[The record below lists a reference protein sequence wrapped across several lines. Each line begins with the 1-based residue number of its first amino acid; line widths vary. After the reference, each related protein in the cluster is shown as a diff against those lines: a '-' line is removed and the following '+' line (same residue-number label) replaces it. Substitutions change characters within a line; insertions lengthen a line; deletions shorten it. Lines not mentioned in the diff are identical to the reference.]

1 MSTKNSDLAA
11 AASARCAGPFNNSH
25 VTTCERTLRIG
36 FFFDGF
42 GRHLFKD
49 LQSGRVSN
57 VGKMFLAHPID
68 MPNKEPDPAF
78 AYRKAYISGMG
89 EEYIADLTNT
99 ASTGL
104 DIVSSK
110 AADVPKDVAK
120 DEGKKI
126 LKDVLERRDWWERL
140 KRDLGALVNAPYKA
154 FKVLKGAVIDAVAEV
169 VPPLRDNPVMAQVA
183 KTGANVRIDGAID
196 YLNVEVGK
204 IKALGG
210 PPLKRIELSVYGF
223 DYGATLARGFLYRLL
238 ERSLINGEE
247 VEYQGARLVILF
259 AGLFDAV
266 DRSHSEIPLIDGY
279 MPVPTSTVL
288 GDFNSLPKQV
298 RQALHLVAGHERRF
312 YRRACLLGKGN
323 AKWRE
328 ELMPGVSEDVGGSL
342 LPGEQKPSAEL
353 ALVSLHR
360 MYRAAFQAGVPFLH
374 LEDLYEK
381 DADTAE
387 LFTFNDHINGKTALG
402 LVKKYQSA
410 AKASIAQLK
419 NLNLGDKAPFLGH
432 MRLYIRW
439 LASISRPYLQRLRE
453 IGEEEDRLNASQY
466 AAGNSAGMFGRP
478 VETQE
483 KRQARLK
490 RTQELQTERET
501 LRAQLGW
508 LEDVDSEARSMRS
521 GRARDGYRAAGTPQ
535 QMQVWQVLLEEEWF
549 KEQLSPLPEEV
560 SLLFGHFIH
569 DQLVQSLAQRSAKS
583 VSGQCYF
590 DIRGIDRPEE
600 EEKEKEKEKI

>member
-89 EEYIADLTNT
+89 EEYIADLTTT
-99 ASTGL
+99 ANAGM
-104 DIVSSK
+104 DIIGKK
-110 AADVPKDVAK
+110 AADIPKDVAQDRAK
-120 DEGKKI
+120 EVF
-126 LKDVLERRDWWERL
+126 KDVLDGRNWWERL
-140 KRDLGALVNAPYKA
+140 KRDVKSVVNAPIKI
-154 FKVLKGAVIDAVAEV
+154 FKVVKSALVDAVAEAI
-169 VPPLRDNPVMAQVA
+169 PPLRDNPGMAQVA

-196 YLNVEVGK
+196 YLNVEIGK
-204 IKALGG
+204 VKALSG

-223 DYGATLARGFLYRLL
+223 DYGATLARGFLYRLRD
-238 ERSLINGEE
+238 RSLINGEE
-247 VEYQGARLVILF
+247 VEYQGARLVVLF

-266 DRSHSEIPLIDGY
+266 DRSHTKIPLVDDYI
-279 MPVPTSTVL
+279 PVPTSTVL
-288 GDFNSLPKQV
+288 GDSNGLPKQV
-298 RQALHLVAGHERRF
+298 RQALHLVAAHERRF
-312 YRRACLLGKGN
+312 YRRASLLGKGN

-360 MYRAAFQAGVPFLH
+360 MYRAAFQAGAPFPHIEDLH
-374 LEDLYEK
+374 LQGRKLSS
-381 DADTAE
+381 
-387 LFTFNDHINGKTALG
+387 LFTFNDHVNGKGAFA
-402 LVKKYQSA
+402 LVKHYQQA

-419 NLNLGDKAPFLGH
+419 NLNLGNKAPFLGH

-439 LASISRPYLQRLRE
+439 LASISRPYVQRLRE

-466 AAGNSAGMFGRP
+466 AAGNSAGMFSRP
-478 VETQE
+478 METQE
-483 KRQARLK
+483 KRQTRLK

-535 QMQVWQVLLEEEWF
+535 QMLVWQVLLEEEWF

-569 DQLVQSLAQRSAKS
+569 DQLVQSLAQQSAKS
-583 VSGQCYF
+583 MSGQCYF
-590 DIRGIDRPEE
+590 DIRGIDLPEE
-600 EEKEKEKEKI
+600 EEKEKEKDKK

>member
-1 MSTKNSDLAA
+1 
-11 AASARCAGPFNNSH
+11 
-25 VTTCERTLRIG
+25 
-36 FFFDGF
+36 
-42 GRHLFKD
+42 
-49 LQSGRVSN
+49 
-57 VGKMFLAHPID
+57 
-68 MPNKEPDPAF
+68 MPNKEPDPNF

-89 EEYIADLTNT
+89 AEYIADLTVT
-99 ASTGL
+99 ANAGVDTAG
-104 DIVSSK
+104 SK

-126 LKDVLERRDWWERL
+126 LKDVLKGRNWWDRW
-140 KRDLGALVNAPYKA
+140 KRDLKDLVSAP
-154 FKVLKGAVIDAVAEV
+154 LKGLKILKSVVVDAASEVI
-169 VPPLRDNPVMAQVA
+169 PPLRDNPIMAEIA
-183 KTGANVRIDGAID
+183 KTGANIRIDGAID
-196 YLNVEVGK
+196 YLNDEVSK
-204 IKALGG
+204 VKALSG

-238 ERSLINGEE
+238 DRCLIDGEK
-247 VEYQGARLVILF
+247 VEYQGAQVVVLF

-266 DRSHSEIPLIDGY
+266 DRSRSDIPLIDDY
-279 MPVPTSTVL
+279 IPVPTSNVL
-288 GDFNSLPKQV
+288 GDANVLPKQV
-298 RQALHLVAGHERRF
+298 RQALHLVAAHERRF
-312 YRRACLLGKGN
+312 YRRASLLGKGN

-360 MYRAAFQAGVPFLH
+360 MYRAAFQAGVPFPH
-374 LEDLYEK
+374 IEDLPDIDMK
-381 DADTAE
+381 TAG
-387 LFTFNDHINGKTALG
+387 LFTFNDHINGKGAFA
-402 LVKKYQSA
+402 LVKHYQQA

-419 NLNLGDKAPFLGH
+419 NLNLGNKAPFLGH

-439 LASISRPYLQRLRE
+439 LASISRPYVQRLRE

-466 AAGNSAGMFGRP
+466 AAGNSAGMFSRP
-478 VETQE
+478 VETPE

-490 RTQELQTERET
+490 RTQELQTERKT

-508 LEDVDSEARSMRS
+508 LENVDSEARSMRS
-521 GRARDGYRAAGTPQ
+521 GRTRDGYRAAGTPQ
-535 QMQVWQVLLEEEWF
+535 QMLVWQVLLEEEWF

-590 DIRGIDRPEE
+590 DIRGIDLLEKEEE
-600 EEKEKEKEKI
+600 EEKEKDKK

>member
-1 MSTKNSDLAA
+1 
-11 AASARCAGPFNNSH
+11 
-25 VTTCERTLRIG
+25 
-36 FFFDGF
+36 
-42 GRHLFKD
+42 
-49 LQSGRVSN
+49 
-57 VGKMFLAHPID
+57 
-68 MPNKEPDPAF
+68 MPNKEPDPNF

-89 EEYIADLTNT
+89 AEYIADLTVT
-99 ASTGL
+99 ANAGVDTAG
-104 DIVSSK
+104 SK

-126 LKDVLERRDWWERL
+126 LKDVLKGRNWWDRW
-140 KRDLGALVNAPYKA
+140 KRDLKDLVSAP
-154 FKVLKGAVIDAVAEV
+154 LKGLKILKSVVVDAASEVI
-169 VPPLRDNPVMAQVA
+169 PPLRDNPIMAEIA
-183 KTGANVRIDGAID
+183 KTGANIRIDGAID
-196 YLNVEVGK
+196 YLNDEVSK
-204 IKALGG
+204 VKALSG

-238 ERSLINGEE
+238 DRCLIDGEK
-247 VEYQGARLVILF
+247 VEYQGAQVVVLF

-266 DRSHSEIPLIDGY
+266 DRSRSDIPLIDDY
-279 MPVPTSTVL
+279 IPVPTSNVL
-288 GDFNSLPKQV
+288 GDANVLPKQV
-298 RQALHLVAGHERRF
+298 RQALHLVAAHERRF
-312 YRRACLLGKGN
+312 YRRASLLGKGN

-328 ELMPGVSEDVGGSL
+328 ELMPGVSEDIGGSL

-360 MYRAAFQAGVPFLH
+360 MYRAAFQAGVPFPH
-374 LEDLYEK
+374 IEDLPDIDMK
-381 DADTAE
+381 TAG

-439 LASISRPYLQRLRE
+439 LASISRPYVQRLRE

-466 AAGNSAGMFGRP
+466 AAGNSAGMFSRP
-478 VETQE
+478 VETPE

-490 RTQELQTERET
+490 RTQELQTEREA
-501 LRAQLGW
+501 LRAELGW

-521 GRARDGYRAAGTPQ
+521 GRTRDGYRAAGTPQ
-535 QMQVWQVLLEEEWF
+535 QMLVWQVLLEEEWF

-590 DIRGIDRPEE
+590 DIRGIDLLEKEEE
-600 EEKEKEKEKI
+600 EEKEKDKK

>member
-1 MSTKNSDLAA
+1 
-11 AASARCAGPFNNSH
+11 
-25 VTTCERTLRIG
+25 
-36 FFFDGF
+36 
-42 GRHLFKD
+42 
-49 LQSGRVSN
+49 
-57 VGKMFLAHPID
+57 
-68 MPNKEPDPAF
+68 
-78 AYRKAYISGMG
+78 MG
-89 EEYIADLTNT
+89 AEYIADLTVT
-99 ASTGL
+99 ANAGVDTAG
-104 DIVSSK
+104 SK

-126 LKDVLERRDWWERL
+126 LKDVLKGRNWWDRW
-140 KRDLGALVNAPYKA
+140 KRDLKDLVSAP
-154 FKVLKGAVIDAVAEV
+154 LKGLKILKSVVVDAASEVI
-169 VPPLRDNPVMAQVA
+169 PPLRDNPIMAEIA
-183 KTGANVRIDGAID
+183 KTGANIRIDGAID
-196 YLNVEVGK
+196 YLNDEVSK
-204 IKALGG
+204 VKALSG

-238 ERSLINGEE
+238 DRSLIDGEK
-247 VEYQGARLVILF
+247 VEYQGAQVVVLF

-266 DRSHSEIPLIDGY
+266 DRSRSDIPLIDDY
-279 MPVPTSTVL
+279 IPVPTSNVL
-288 GDFNSLPKQV
+288 GDANVLPKQV
-298 RQALHLVAGHERRF
+298 RQALHLVAAHERRF
-312 YRRACLLGKGN
+312 YRRASLLGKGN

-328 ELMPGVSEDVGGSL
+328 ELMPGVSEDIGGSL

-360 MYRAAFQAGVPFLH
+360 MYRAAFQAGVPFPH
-374 LEDLYEK
+374 IEDLPDIDMK
-381 DADTAE
+381 TAG
-387 LFTFNDHINGKTALG
+387 LFTFNDHINGKTAFG
-402 LVKKYQSA
+402 LVKHYQSA

-439 LASISRPYLQRLRE
+439 LASISRSYVQRLRE

-466 AAGNSAGMFGRP
+466 ASGNSAGMFGRP
-478 VETQE
+478 VETPE

-490 RTQELQTERET
+490 RTQELQTEREA
-501 LRAQLGW
+501 LRAELGW

-521 GRARDGYRAAGTPQ
+521 GRTRDGYRAAGTPQ
-535 QMQVWQVLLEEEWF
+535 QMLVWQVLLEEEWF

-590 DIRGIDRPEE
+590 DIRGIDLLEKEE
-600 EEKEKEKEKI
+600 EEKEKDKK

>member
-1 MSTKNSDLAA
+1 MSSRSSDLAT
-11 AASARCAGPFNNSH
+11 AASARCVGPVKNSH
-25 VTTCERTLRIG
+25 ITTCERTLRIG

-42 GRHLFKD
+42 GRHLQKD

-68 MPNKEPDPAF
+68 LPNEQPDPAF
-78 AYRKAYISGMG
+78 AYRKTYISGMG
-89 EEYIADLTNT
+89 EEYIADT
-99 ASTGL
+99 ATTANTGL
-104 DIVSSK
+104 DILGDK
-110 AADVPKDVAK
+110 AGDIPKETAQ

-126 LKDVLERRDWWERL
+126 AKDVLEGRDWWERL
-140 KRDLGALVNAPYKA
+140 KRDLNDLVHAPYKA
-154 FKVLKGAVIDAVAEV
+154 LKVLKGAVIEGVSEV
-169 VPPLRDNPVMAQVA
+169 IPPLRDNPAMAQVA
-183 KTGANVRIDGAID
+183 KTGANIRIDGAID
-196 YLNVEVGK
+196 RLNKDIDEV
-204 IKALGG
+204 KALGG
-210 PPLKRIELSVYGF
+210 PQLKRIELSVYGF
-223 DYGATLARGFLYRLL
+223 DYGATLARGFLHRLL
-238 ERSLINGEE
+238 ESCQIEGEE
-247 VEYQGARLVILF
+247 VEYQGARVVVLF

-266 DRSHSEIPLIDGY
+266 DRSHSEIPLIDDY
-279 MPVPTSTVL
+279 MPLPTSTVL

-298 RQALHLVAGHERRF
+298 RQALHLVAAHERRF

-323 AKWRE
+323 TKWRE
-328 ELMPGVSEDVGGSL
+328 ELMPGVSEDIGGSL
-342 LPGEQKPSAEL
+342 LPGEQKPSSEL

-360 MYRAAFQAGVPFLH
+360 MYRAAFKAGVPFPH
-374 LEDLYEK
+374 VEDLPDIDMK
-381 DADTAE
+381 TAG
-387 LFTFNDHINGKTALG
+387 LFTFKDHINGKTALG
-402 LVKKYQSA
+402 LVRNYQSA

-439 LASISRPYLQRLRE
+439 LASISRPYVQRLRE

-583 VSGQCYF
+583 LSGQCYF

-600 EEKEKEKEKI
+600 EEKEKEKEKK

>member
-1 MSTKNSDLAA
+1 MSTRNADLATA
-11 AASARCAGPFNNSH
+11 AGARCTGPLNNSH

-42 GRHLFKD
+42 GRHLLKD
-49 LQSGRVSN
+49 LQTGRVSN
-57 VGKMFLAHPID
+57 VAKMYMAHPHTEKD
-68 MPNKEPDPAF
+68 KDSYNYRR
-78 AYRKAYISGMG
+78 AYLSGMG
-89 EEYIADLTNT
+89 EEYIADLTTT
-99 ASTGL
+99 ANAGM
-104 DIVSSK
+104 DIIGKK
-110 AADVPKDVAK
+110 AADIPKDVAQDRAK
-120 DEGKKI
+120 EVF
-126 LKDVLERRDWWERL
+126 KDVLDGHNWWERL
-140 KRDLGALVNAPYKA
+140 KRDVKSVVSAPIKI
-154 FKVLKGAVIDAVAEV
+154 FKVVKSAVVDAVAEAI
-169 VPPLRDNPVMAQVA
+169 PPLRDNPGMAQVA

-196 YLNVEVGK
+196 YLSVEVGK
-204 IKALGG
+204 IKALSG

-223 DYGATLARGFLYRLL
+223 DYGATLARGFLYRLRD
-238 ERSLINGEE
+238 RSLINGEE
-247 VEYQGARLVILF
+247 VEYQGARLVVLF

-266 DRSHSEIPLIDGY
+266 DRSHSKIPLVDDYI
-279 MPVPTSTVL
+279 PVPTSTVL
-288 GDFNSLPKQV
+288 GDSNGLPKQV
-298 RQALHLVAGHERRF
+298 RQALHLVAAHERRF
-312 YRRACLLGKGN
+312 YRRASLLGKGN

-360 MYRAAFQAGVPFLH
+360 MYRAAFQAGVPFPH
-374 LEDLYEK
+374 IEDLPDIDMK
-381 DADTAE
+381 TAG
-387 LFTFNDHINGKTALG
+387 LFTFNDHINGKGAFA
-402 LVKKYQSA
+402 LVKHYQQA

-419 NLNLGDKAPFLGH
+419 NLNLGNKAPFLGH

-439 LASISRPYLQRLRE
+439 LASISRPYVQRLRE

-466 AAGNSAGMFGRP
+466 AAGNSAGMFSRP

-535 QMQVWQVLLEEEWF
+535 QMLVWQVLLEEEWF

-569 DQLVQSLAQRSAKS
+569 DQLVQSLAQQSAKS
-583 VSGQCYF
+583 MSGQYYF
-590 DIRGIDRPEE
+590 DIRGIDLPEE
-600 EEKEKEKEKI
+600 EEKEKEKEKEKK

>member
-1 MSTKNSDLAA
+1 MSTRNADLAA
-11 AASARCAGPFNNSH
+11 AAGARCAGPTKNSH
-25 VTTCERTLRIG
+25 ITTCERTLRIG

-42 GRHLFKD
+42 GRHLLKD

-57 VGKMFLAHPID
+57 VGKMYMAHPTTGKD
-68 MPNKEPDPAF
+68 EASYN
-78 AYRKAYISGMG
+78 YRRLYLSGMG
-89 EEYIADLTNT
+89 TEYIADLTTT
-99 ASTGL
+99 ANAGVDTAG
-104 DIVSSK
+104 SK

-126 LKDVLERRDWWERL
+126 LKDVLKGRNWWDRW
-140 KRDLGALVNAPYKA
+140 KRDLKDLVSAP
-154 FKVLKGAVIDAVAEV
+154 LKGLKILKSVVVDAASEVI
-169 VPPLRDNPVMAQVA
+169 PPLRDNPIMAEIA
-183 KTGANVRIDGAID
+183 KTGANIRIDGAID
-196 YLNVEVGK
+196 YLNDEVSK
-204 IKALGG
+204 VKALSG

-238 ERSLINGEE
+238 DRCLIDGEK
-247 VEYQGARLVILF
+247 VEYQGAQVVVLF

-266 DRSHSEIPLIDGY
+266 DRSRSDIPLIDDY
-279 MPVPTSTVL
+279 IPVPTSNVL
-288 GDFNSLPKQV
+288 GDANVLPKQV
-298 RQALHLVAGHERRF
+298 RQALHLVAAHERRF
-312 YRRACLLGKGN
+312 YRRASLLGKGN

-328 ELMPGVSEDVGGSL
+328 ELMPGVSEDIGGSL

-387 LFTFNDHINGKTALG
+387 LFTFNDHINGKTAFG
-402 LVKKYQSA
+402 LVKHYQSA

-419 NLNLGDKAPFLGH
+419 NLNLGDQVPFLGH

-439 LASISRPYLQRLRE
+439 LASISRPYVQRLRE

-478 VETQE
+478 VETPE

-521 GRARDGYRAAGTPQ
+521 GRTRDGYRAAGTPQ
-535 QMQVWQVLLEEEWF
+535 QMLVWQVLLEEEWF

-590 DIRGIDRPEE
+590 DIRGIDLLEKEE
-600 EEKEKEKEKI
+600 EEKEKDKK

>member
-68 MPNKEPDPAF
+68 MPNKEPDSAF

-89 EEYIADLTNT
+89 EEYIADLTTT
-99 ASTGL
+99 ANAGM
-104 DIVSSK
+104 DIIGKK
-110 AADVPKDVAK
+110 AADIPKDVAQDRAK
-120 DEGKKI
+120 EVF
-126 LKDVLERRDWWERL
+126 KDVLDGRNWWERL
-140 KRDLGALVNAPYKA
+140 KRDVKSVVSAPIKI
-154 FKVLKGAVIDAVAEV
+154 FKVVKSAVVDAVAEAI
-169 VPPLRDNPVMAQVA
+169 PPLRDNPGMAQVA

-196 YLNVEVGK
+196 YLNVEIGK
-204 IKALGG
+204 VKALSG

-238 ERSLINGEE
+238 DRSLINGEE
-247 VEYQGARLVILF
+247 VEYQGARLVVLF

-266 DRSHSEIPLIDGY
+266 DRSHTKIPLVDDYI
-279 MPVPTSTVL
+279 PVPTSTVL
-288 GDFNSLPKQV
+288 GDSNGLPKQV
-298 RQALHLVAGHERRF
+298 RQALHLVAAHERRF
-312 YRRACLLGKGN
+312 YRRASLLGKGN

-402 LVKKYQSA
+402 LVKHYQSA
-410 AKASIAQLK
+410 AKSSIAQLK

-439 LASISRPYLQRLRE
+439 LASISRPYVQRLRA

-478 VETQE
+478 METQE

-535 QMQVWQVLLEEEWF
+535 QMLVWQVLLEEEWF

-569 DQLVQSLAQRSAKS
+569 DQLVQSLAQQSAKS
-583 VSGQCYF
+583 MSGQCYF

-600 EEKEKEKEKI
+600 EEKEKEKEKK

>member
-1 MSTKNSDLAA
+1 MSARNADLAA
-11 AASARCAGPFNNSH
+11 AAGARCAGPIKNSH
-25 VTTCERTLRIG
+25 ITTCERTLRIG

-42 GRHLFKD
+42 GRHLLKD

-57 VGKMFLAHPID
+57 VAKMYMAHPATGKD
-68 MPNKEPDPAF
+68 ETSYN
-78 AYRKAYISGMG
+78 YRRLYLSGMG
-89 EEYIADLTNT
+89 AEYLADLTTT
-99 ASTGL
+99 ANAGVDTAG
-104 DIVSSK
+104 SK

-126 LKDVLERRDWWERL
+126 LKDVLKGHDWWERL
-140 KRDLGALVNAPYKA
+140 KRDLKDLVNAPLKGL
-154 FKVLKGAVIDAVAEV
+154 KVLKGAVVDAVAEV
-169 VPPLRDNPVMAQVA
+169 VPPLRDNPVMAEIA
-183 KTGANVRIDGAID
+183 KTGANIRIDGAID
-196 YLNVEVGK
+196 FLNDEVSNV
-204 IKALGG
+204 KALSG

-238 ERSLINGEE
+238 ERCLIDGEK
-247 VEYQGARLVILF
+247 VEYQGAQVVVLF

-266 DRSHSEIPLIDGY
+266 DRSRSDIPLIDDY
-279 MPVPTSTVL
+279 IPVPTSNVL
-288 GDFNSLPKQV
+288 GDANVLPKQV
-298 RQALHLVAGHERRF
+298 RQALHLVAAHERRF
-312 YRRACLLGKGN
+312 YRRASLLGKGN

-328 ELMPGVSEDVGGSL
+328 ELMPGVSEDIGGSL

-360 MYRAAFQAGVPFLH
+360 MYRAAFQAGVPFPH
-374 LEDLYEK
+374 IEDLPDIDMK
-381 DADTAE
+381 TAG

-419 NLNLGDKAPFLGH
+419 NLNLGDQAPFLGH

-439 LASISRPYLQRLRE
+439 LASISRSYVQRLRE

-466 AAGNSAGMFGRP
+466 ASGNSAGMFGRP
-478 VETQE
+478 VETPE

-490 RTQELQTERET
+490 RTQELQTEREA
-501 LRAQLGW
+501 LRAELGW

-521 GRARDGYRAAGTPQ
+521 GRTRDGYRAAGTPQ
-535 QMQVWQVLLEEEWF
+535 QMLVWQVLLEEEWF

-590 DIRGIDRPEE
+590 DIRGIDLLEKEEE
-600 EEKEKEKEKI
+600 EEKEKDKK

>member
-68 MPNKEPDPAF
+68 MPNKEPDSAF

-89 EEYIADLTNT
+89 EEYIADLTTT
-99 ASTGL
+99 ANAGM
-104 DIVSSK
+104 DIIGKK
-110 AADVPKDVAK
+110 AADIPKDVAQDRAK
-120 DEGKKI
+120 EVF
-126 LKDVLERRDWWERL
+126 KDVLDGRNWWERL
-140 KRDLGALVNAPYKA
+140 KRDVKSVVSAPIKI
-154 FKVLKGAVIDAVAEV
+154 FKVVKSAVVDAVAEAI
-169 VPPLRDNPVMAQVA
+169 PPLRDNPGMAQVA

-196 YLNVEVGK
+196 YLNVEIGK
-204 IKALGG
+204 VKALSG

-223 DYGATLARGFLYRLL
+223 DYGATLARGFLYRLRD
-238 ERSLINGEE
+238 RSLINGEE
-247 VEYQGARLVILF
+247 VEYQGARLVVLF

-266 DRSHSEIPLIDGY
+266 DRSHTKIPLVDDYI
-279 MPVPTSTVL
+279 PVPTSTVL
-288 GDFNSLPKQV
+288 GDSNGLPKQV
-298 RQALHLVAGHERRF
+298 RQALHLVAAHERRF
-312 YRRACLLGKGN
+312 YRRASLLGKGN

-360 MYRAAFQAGVPFLH
+360 MYRAAFQAGAPFPHIEDLH
-374 LEDLYEK
+374 LQGRKLSS
-381 DADTAE
+381 
-387 LFTFNDHINGKTALG
+387 LFTFNDHVNGKGAFA
-402 LVKKYQSA
+402 LVKHYQQA

-419 NLNLGDKAPFLGH
+419 NLNLGNKAPFLGH

-439 LASISRPYLQRLRE
+439 LASISRPYVQRLRE

-466 AAGNSAGMFGRP
+466 AAGNSAGMFSRP
-478 VETQE
+478 METQE
-483 KRQARLK
+483 KRQTRLK

-535 QMQVWQVLLEEEWF
+535 QMLVWQVLLEEEWF

-569 DQLVQSLAQRSAKS
+569 DQLVQSLAQQSAKS
-583 VSGQCYF
+583 MSGQCYF
-590 DIRGIDRPEE
+590 DIRGIDLPEE
-600 EEKEKEKEKI
+600 EEKEKEKDKK

>member
-1 MSTKNSDLAA
+1 MSTRNADLAA
-11 AASARCAGPFNNSH
+11 AANARCAGPFNNSH

-42 GRHLFKD
+42 GRHLLKD
-49 LQSGRVSN
+49 LQTGRISN
-57 VGKMFLAHPID
+57 VAKMYMAHPHTEKD
-68 MPNKEPDPAF
+68 EDSYNYRR
-78 AYRKAYISGMG
+78 AYLSGMG
-89 EEYIADLTNT
+89 EEYIADLNTN
-99 ASTGL
+99 ANAGL
-104 DIVSSK
+104 DIIGKK
-110 AADVPKDVAK
+110 ASDVPKDVAQ

-140 KRDLGALVNAPYKA
+140 KRDLNDLVHAPLKGL
-154 FKVLKGAVIDAVAEV
+154 KVLKGAVVDAVAEV
-169 VPPLRDNPVMAQVA
+169 VPPLRDNPIMAQVA

-204 IKALGG
+204 IKALSG
-210 PPLKRIELSVYGF
+210 PPLKRIELTVYGF

-238 ERSLINGEE
+238 DRSLINGEE
-247 VEYQGARLVILF
+247 VEYQGARLVVLF
-259 AGLFDAV
+259 AGQFDAV

-298 RQALHLVAGHERRF
+298 RQALHLVAAHERRF
-312 YRRACLLGKGN
+312 YRRACMLGKGN

-360 MYRAAFQAGVPFLH
+360 MYRAAFQAGAPFPHIEDLH
-374 LEDLYEK
+374 LQGRKLSS
-381 DADTAE
+381 

-432 MRLYIRW
+432 IRLYIRW
-439 LASISRPYLQRLRE
+439 LASISRPYVQRLRE

-483 KRQARLK
+483 KRQTRLK

-600 EEKEKEKEKI
+600 EEKEKEKEKK

>member
-1 MSTKNSDLAA
+1 MSTRNADLAA
-11 AASARCAGPFNNSH
+11 AAGARCAGPTKNSH
-25 VTTCERTLRIG
+25 ITTCERTLRIG

-42 GRHLFKD
+42 GRHLLKD

-57 VGKMFLAHPID
+57 VGKMYMAHPTTGKD
-68 MPNKEPDPAF
+68 EASYN
-78 AYRKAYISGMG
+78 YRRLYLSGMG
-89 EEYIADLTNT
+89 TEYIADLTTT
-99 ASTGL
+99 ANAGVDTAG
-104 DIVSSK
+104 SK

-126 LKDVLERRDWWERL
+126 LKDVLKGRNWWDRW
-140 KRDLGALVNAPYKA
+140 KRDLKDLVSAP
-154 FKVLKGAVIDAVAEV
+154 LKGLKILKSVVVDAASEVI
-169 VPPLRDNPVMAQVA
+169 PPLRDNPIMAEIA
-183 KTGANVRIDGAID
+183 KTGANIRIDGAID
-196 YLNVEVGK
+196 YLNDEVSK
-204 IKALGG
+204 VKALSG

-238 ERSLINGEE
+238 DRCLIDGEK
-247 VEYQGARLVILF
+247 VEYQGAQVVVLF

-266 DRSHSEIPLIDGY
+266 DRSRSDIPLIDDY
-279 MPVPTSTVL
+279 IPVPTSNVL
-288 GDFNSLPKQV
+288 GDANVLPKQV
-298 RQALHLVAGHERRF
+298 RQALHLVAAHERRF
-312 YRRACLLGKGN
+312 YRRASLLGKGN

-328 ELMPGVSEDVGGSL
+328 ELMPGVSEDIGGSL

-387 LFTFNDHINGKTALG
+387 LFTFNDHINGKTAFG
-402 LVKKYQSA
+402 LVKHYQSA

-439 LASISRPYLQRLRE
+439 LASISRSYVQRLRE

-466 AAGNSAGMFGRP
+466 TSGNSAGMFGRP
-478 VETQE
+478 VETPE

-490 RTQELQTERET
+490 RTQELQTEREA
-501 LRAQLGW
+501 LRAELGW

-521 GRARDGYRAAGTPQ
+521 GRTRDGYRAAGTPQ
-535 QMQVWQVLLEEEWF
+535 QMLVWQVLLEEEWF

-590 DIRGIDRPEE
+590 DIRGIDLLEKEE
-600 EEKEKEKEKI
+600 EEKEKDKK

>member
-1 MSTKNSDLAA
+1 MSTRSTDQAA
-11 AASARCAGPFNNSH
+11 AASARCVAPFNSSH
-25 VTTCERTLRIG
+25 ITTCERTLRIG

-42 GRHLFKD
+42 GRHLLKD
-49 LQSGRVSN
+49 LQTGRVSN
-57 VGKMFLAHPID
+57 VGKMYMAHPHTEKD
-68 MPNKEPDPAF
+68 KDSYN
-78 AYRKAYISGMG
+78 YRRAYISGMG
-89 EEYIADLTNT
+89 EEYIADLTVT

-104 DIVSSK
+104 DIIGKK
-110 AADVPKDVAK
+110 AADIPKDVAQDK
-120 DEGKKI
+120 AKEVF
-126 LKDVLERRDWWERL
+126 KDVLDGRNWWERF
-140 KRDLGALVNAPYKA
+140 KRDVHDVVNAPIKI
-154 FKVLKGAVIDAVAEV
+154 FKVFKGAVIDAAAEV
-169 VPPLRDNPVMAQVA
+169 VPPLRDNPIMAQVA
-183 KTGANVRIDGAID
+183 KTGANIRIDGAID
-196 YLNVEVGK
+196 RLNKDIDE

-247 VEYQGARLVILF
+247 VEYQGARLVVLF

-266 DRSHSEIPLIDGY
+266 DRSYSKIPLIDDY
-279 MPVPTSTVL
+279 IPVPTSTVL

-298 RQALHLVAGHERRF
+298 RQALHLVAAHERRF
-312 YRRACLLGKGN
+312 YRRACMLGKGN

-360 MYRAAFQAGVPFLH
+360 MYRAAFQAGVPFPH
-374 LEDLYEK
+374 IEDLPDIDMK
-381 DADTAE
+381 TAG

-439 LASISRPYLQRLRE
+439 LASISRPYVQRLRE

-483 KRQARLK
+483 KRQTRLK

-583 VSGQCYF
+583 LSGQCYF

-600 EEKEKEKEKI
+600 EEKEKEKEKK

>member
-1 MSTKNSDLAA
+1 MSTRNADLAA
-11 AASARCAGPFNNSH
+11 AASARCAGPTKNSH
-25 VTTCERTLRIG
+25 ITTCERTLRIG

-42 GRHLFKD
+42 GRHLLKD
-49 LQSGRVSN
+49 MQTGRVSN

-68 MPNKEPDPAF
+68 MPNKEPDPNF
-78 AYRKAYISGMG
+78 AYRKVYISGMG
-89 EEYIADLTNT
+89 AEYLADLTTT
-99 ASTGL
+99 ANAGV
-104 DIVSSK
+104 DIVGSK

-126 LKDVLERRDWWERL
+126 LKDVLKGHDWWERL
-140 KRDLGALVNAPYKA
+140 KRDLKDLVSAPLKGL
-154 FKVLKGAVIDAVAEV
+154 KVLKGAVVDAVSEV
-169 VPPLRDNPVMAQVA
+169 VPPLRDNPIMAEIA
-183 KTGANVRIDGAID
+183 KTGANIRIDGAID
-196 YLNVEVGK
+196 FLNDEVSK
-204 IKALGG
+204 VKALSG

-238 ERSLINGEE
+238 DRCLIDGEE
-247 VEYQGARLVILF
+247 VKYQGAQLVVLF

-266 DRSHSEIPLIDGY
+266 DRSRSDIPLIDDY
-279 MPVPTSTVL
+279 IPVPTSNVL
-288 GDFNSLPKQV
+288 GDANVLPKQV
-298 RQALHLVAGHERRF
+298 RQALHLVAAHERRF
-312 YRRACLLGKGN
+312 YRRASLLGKGN

-328 ELMPGVSEDVGGSL
+328 ELMPGVSEDIGGSL

-419 NLNLGDKAPFLGH
+419 NLNLGDQAPFLGH

-439 LASISRPYLQRLRE
+439 LASISRPYVQRLRE

-478 VETQE
+478 VETPE

-521 GRARDGYRAAGTPQ
+521 GRTRDGYRAAGTPQ
-535 QMQVWQVLLEEEWF
+535 QMRVWQVLLEEEWF

-590 DIRGIDRPEE
+590 DIRGIDLLEKEE
-600 EEKEKEKEKI
+600 EEKEKDKK

>member
-11 AASARCAGPFNNSH
+11 AASARCAGPLNNSH
-25 VTTCERTLRIG
+25 ITTCERTLRIG

-42 GRHLFKD
+42 GRHLLKD
-49 LQSGRVSN
+49 MQSGRVSN

-89 EEYIADLTNT
+89 EEYIADLTVT
-99 ASTGL
+99 TSTGL
-104 DIVSSK
+104 DIIGKK
-110 AADVPKDVAK
+110 AADIPKDVAQDK
-120 DEGKKI
+120 AKEVI
-126 LKDVLERRDWWERL
+126 KDVLDGRNWWERL
-140 KRDLGALVNAPYKA
+140 KRDVRDVVSAPIKI
-154 FKVLKGAVIDAVAEV
+154 FKVFKGAVIDAVAEV

-183 KTGANVRIDGAID
+183 KTGANIRIDGAID
-196 YLNVEVGK
+196 YLNDEVGK
-204 IKALGG
+204 IKALSG
-210 PPLKRIELSVYGF
+210 PQLKRIELSVYGF

-247 VEYQGARLVILF
+247 VEYQGARLVVLF

-266 DRSHSEIPLIDGY
+266 DRSYSKIPLVDDYI
-279 MPVPTSTVL
+279 PVPTSTVL

-298 RQALHLVAGHERRF
+298 RQALHLVAAHERRF

-342 LPGEQKPSAEL
+342 LPGEQKPSNEL

-419 NLNLGDKAPFLGH
+419 NLNLGDQAPFLGH

-439 LASISRPYLQRLRE
+439 LASISRPYVQRLRE

-483 KRQARLK
+483 KRQTRLK

-508 LEDVDSEARSMRS
+508 LEDVDSEARGMRS
-521 GRARDGYRAAGTPQ
+521 GRARDGYKAAGTPQ
-535 QMQVWQVLLEEEWF
+535 QMLVWQVLLEEEWF
-549 KEQLSPLPEEV
+549 KEQLLPLPEEV

-600 EEKEKEKEKI
+600 EEKEKEKEKK

>member
-1 MSTKNSDLAA
+1 
-11 AASARCAGPFNNSH
+11 
-25 VTTCERTLRIG
+25 
-36 FFFDGF
+36 
-42 GRHLFKD
+42 
-49 LQSGRVSN
+49 
-57 VGKMFLAHPID
+57 
-68 MPNKEPDPAF
+68 
-78 AYRKAYISGMG
+78 MG
-89 EEYIADLTNT
+89 TEYIADLTTT
-99 ASTGL
+99 ANAGVDTAG
-104 DIVSSK
+104 SK

-126 LKDVLERRDWWERL
+126 LKDVLKGRDWWDRW
-140 KRDLGALVNAPYKA
+140 KRDLKDLVSAP
-154 FKVLKGAVIDAVAEV
+154 LKGLKILKSAVVDAASEV
-169 VPPLRDNPVMAQVA
+169 IPPLRDNPIMAEIA
-183 KTGANVRIDGAID
+183 KTGANIRIDGAID
-196 YLNVEVGK
+196 YLNDEVSK
-204 IKALGG
+204 VKALSG

-238 ERSLINGEE
+238 DRCLIDGEK
-247 VEYQGARLVILF
+247 VEYQGAQVIVLF

-266 DRSHSEIPLIDGY
+266 DRSRSDIPLIDDY
-279 MPVPTSTVL
+279 IPVPTSNVL
-288 GDFNSLPKQV
+288 GDANVLPKQV
-298 RQALHLVAGHERRF
+298 RQALHLVAAHERRF
-312 YRRACLLGKGN
+312 YRRASLLGKGN

-328 ELMPGVSEDVGGSL
+328 ELMPGVSEDIGGSL

-387 LFTFNDHINGKTALG
+387 LFTFNDHINGKTAFG
-402 LVKKYQSA
+402 LVKHYQSA

-439 LASISRPYLQRLRE
+439 LASISRSYVQRLRE

-466 AAGNSAGMFGRP
+466 ASGNSAGMFGRP
-478 VETQE
+478 VETPE

-490 RTQELQTERET
+490 RTQELQTEREA
-501 LRAQLGW
+501 LRAELGW

-521 GRARDGYRAAGTPQ
+521 GRTRDGYRAAGTPQ
-535 QMQVWQVLLEEEWF
+535 QMLVWQVLLEEEWF

-590 DIRGIDRPEE
+590 DIRGIDLLEKEE
-600 EEKEKEKEKI
+600 EEKEKDKK

>member
-1 MSTKNSDLAA
+1 MSTRNADLATA
-11 AASARCAGPFNNSH
+11 AGARCTGPFNNSH

-42 GRHLFKD
+42 GRHLLKD
-49 LQSGRVSN
+49 LQTGRISN
-57 VGKMFLAHPID
+57 VAKMYMAHPHTEKD
-68 MPNKEPDPAF
+68 EDSYNYRR
-78 AYRKAYISGMG
+78 AYLSGMG
-89 EEYIADLTNT
+89 EEYIADLNTN
-99 ASTGL
+99 ANAGL
-104 DIVSSK
+104 DIIGKK
-110 AADVPKDVAK
+110 AADVPKDVAQ

-126 LKDVLERRDWWERL
+126 FKDVLERRDWWERL
-140 KRDLGALVNAPYKA
+140 KRDLSDLVHAPLKGL
-154 FKVLKGAVIDAVAEV
+154 KVLKGAVIDAVAEV
-169 VPPLRDNPVMAQVA
+169 VPPLRDNPIMAQVA

-196 YLNVEVGK
+196 YLSVEVGK
-204 IKALGG
+204 IKALSG
-210 PPLKRIELSVYGF
+210 PQLKRIELSVYGF

-238 ERSLINGEE
+238 DRSLINGEE
-247 VEYQGARLVILF
+247 VEYQGARLVVLF

-298 RQALHLVAGHERRF
+298 RQALHLVAAHERRF
-312 YRRACLLGKGN
+312 YRRACMLGKGN

-360 MYRAAFQAGVPFLH
+360 MYRAAFQAGVPFPH
-374 LEDLYEK
+374 IEDLPDIDMK
-381 DADTAE
+381 TAG
-387 LFTFNDHINGKTALG
+387 LFSFNDHINGKTALG

-439 LASISRPYLQRLRE
+439 LASISSPYVQRLRE

-483 KRQARLK
+483 KRQTRLK

-583 VSGQCYF
+583 LSGQCYF

-600 EEKEKEKEKI
+600 EEKEKEKEKK